1 MLYARAHTYIYE
13 QPQMAIEWEAEISKQ
28 YLLFVFLN
36 ATPEQLAKPYCNFSC
51 KNTCVGMQ
59 IVCGATKA
67 QNEGN

>member
-1 MLYARAHTYIYE
+1 
-13 QPQMAIEWEAEISKQ
+13 MAIEWEAEISKQ